1 MGLNCVIFVL
11 IVFQV
16 GVLGNLKFGQFYAKN
31 LQLNDKCTVSKTKEN
46 GTCTFVE
53 DCPHILDQ
61 IKRSVFPTLCGFENS
76 KELICC
82 PEQTPSIIEEK
93 VTGDL
98 DTNGNRISTQSTY
111 SGALD

>member
-1 MGLNCVIFVL
+1 MIFVL

-82 PEQTPSIIEEK
+82 PEQEPSIIEEK

>member
-16 GVLGNLKFGQFYAKN
+16 GVLGNLRFGQFYAKN
-31 LQLNDKCTVSKTKEN
+31 LQLNDICTVSKTKEN

-82 PEQTPSIIEEK
+82 PEPSIIEEK
-93 VTGDL
+93 VISGL
-98 DTNGNRISTQSTY
+98 DTNGNRISTQSMY
-111 SGALD
+111 FGASD